1 MDWHGLNADRT
12 AALLSALI
20 RAESP
25 DPPGDETAVAR
36 LLARE
41 MRALGL
47 KPQLTRFAPRR
58 FNVMAR
64 LRGTGERPALV
75 FSGHMDTLPAGNGK
89 WDRPPFSG
97 DIDGGRVFGRGA
109 CDMKSGL
116 VAMVSAAVALA
127 AGPRLQGDV
136 ILAFT
141 GGESSS
147 CLGARHLA
155 ATRALDGAGAIL
167 VSEPTTL
174 RVATAEK
181 AALWL
186 RVTATGEAGHVSG
199 DRGTGNGGRSAILSM
214 MDFLHRMPAA
224 LPSDRHP
231 LLGGVTANVGTISGG
246 TAINLMP
253 DRCVAGVDLRLL
265 PRHDADDVQGRL
277 ADLAGDGF
285 AFERIDLKPAV
296 ETPPDHPFAVVALR
310 AAAAETGLPPD
321 PVGVTYFSDAAVLSP
336 AFGLP
341 MAILGPGRL
350 GGSGGINESVAVADV
365 MTAARAY
372 VRIARDWLGQ
382 GAGSGRG

>member
-1 MDWHGLNADRT
+1 MDWHGLDPDRT
-12 AALLSALI
+12 AGLLSALI

-25 DPPGDETAVAR
+25 DPPGNEAAVAR

-47 KPQLTRFAPRR
+47 KPQVDQFAPRR
-58 FNVMAR
+58 FNVLAR
-64 LRGTGERPALV
+64 LRGTGDAPALV
-75 FSGHMDTLPAGNGK
+75 LSAHMDTLPAGTGA

-97 DIDGGRVFGRGA
+97 AIDGGRVWGRGA

-116 VAMVSAAVALA
+116 VAMLSAAVALA
-127 AGPRLQGDV
+127 AGPRLKGDV

-141 GGESSS
+141 GGESSA

-174 RVATAEK
+174 RVATCEK

-214 MDFLHRMPAA
+214 MDFLHRLPAA

-231 LLGGVTANVGTISGG
+231 LLGGVTANVGTIAGG

-253 DRCVAGVDLRLL
+253 DRCLAEVDLRLL
-265 PRHDADDVQGRL
+265 PRHDADDVQARL

-285 AFERIDLKPAV
+285 AIDRIDLKPAV
-296 ETPPDHPFAVVALR
+296 ETPPDHPFAALCLR
-310 AAAAETGLPPD
+310 AAAAATGLPAD
-321 PVGVTYFSDAAVLSP
+321 PVGVAYFSDAAVLSP

-341 MAILGPGRL
+341 MAIIGPGKL
-350 GGSGGINESVAVADV
+350 GGSGGVNESVAVADV
-365 MTAARAY
+365 VTAARTYA
-372 VRIARDWLGQ
+372 RIAGEWL
-382 GAGSGRG
+382 A

>member
-1 MDWHGLNADRT
+1 MDWHGLDPDRT
-12 AALLSALI
+12 AGLLSALI

-47 KPQLTRFAPRR
+47 RPQVDRFAPRR
-58 FNVMAR
+58 FNVLAR
-64 LRGTGERPALV
+64 LHGTGERPALV
-75 FSGHMDTLPAGNGK
+75 FSAHMDTLPAGAGA
-89 WDRPPFSG
+89 WERPPFSG
-97 DIDGGRVFGRGA
+97 DIAGGRVWGRGA

-127 AGPRLQGDV
+127 AGPRLKGDV
-136 ILAFT
+136 VLAFT
-141 GGESSS
+141 GGESSA

-186 RVTATGEAGHVSG
+186 KVTATGEAGHVSG
-199 DRGTGNGGRSAILSM
+199 DRGNGNGGRSAILSM
-214 MDFLHRMPAA
+214 MDFLHRMSAA

-253 DRCVAGVDLRLL
+253 DRCEATLDLRLL

-285 AFERIDLKPAV
+285 DFDRIDFKPAV
-296 ETPPDHPFAVVALR
+296 ETPPDHPFAALVLQ
-310 AAAAETGLPPD
+310 AAADETGLPAD
-321 PVGVTYFSDAAVLSP
+321 PVGVTYFSDAAVLAP

-341 MAILGPGRL
+341 MAIMGPGKL
-350 GGSGGINESVAVADV
+350 GGSGGVNESVAIADV

-372 VRIARDWLGQ
+372 ARIARAWLG
-382 GAGSGRG
+382 